1 MKNYVILADSACDI
15 KKETLESWGVKRAEL
30 SLMFTDSEKIYLNSE
45 IDPKE
50 FYDEMRSGKTAKT
63 SAINTH
69 TFVEFFES
77 ELKNGNDIVYIGFSS
92 GLSTTYNSA
101 VQAAEE
107 LNEKY
112 TENKVYTVDSLA
124 ASAGYGLLIYLAVK
138 QKEAGATAQQIVEYV
153 EKMRLK
159 IALWFTVDDL
169 VYLKRGG
176 RVSPT
181 VAFVGGVLGIKPILH
196 MDDEGHLVSVS
207 KVRGR
212 RAAIAALAE
221 KLKTADILGDKTI
234 YISHGDCIDDANTLA
249 KIIKDE
255 YKRDI
260 EIITDVGPVIGAH
273 SGPGTLA
280 LFFVAN
286 ER

>member
-15 KKETLESWGVKRAEL
+15 KKETLENWGVNRAEL

-45 IDPKE
+45 INPKE
-50 FYDEMRSGKTAKT
+50 FYDEMRGGRTAKT

-77 ELKNGNDIVYIGFSS
+77 ELKKGNDIVYIGFSS

-101 VQAAEE
+101 AQAAEE

-112 TENKVYTVDSLA
+112 TDNKVYTVDSLA

-138 QKEAGATAQQIVEYV
+138 QKNAGATAQQIVEYV

-176 RVSPT
+176 RISPT
-181 VAFVGGVLGIKPILH
+181 LAFVGGVLGIKPILH

-221 KLKTADILGDKTI
+221 KIKTADILGDKTI
-234 YISHGDCIDDANTLA
+234 YISHGDCIDDANALA

-255 YKRDI
+255 YKRDT